1 MQVWPTFDAKSLI
14 ICFAFSENRSV
25 KALGK
30 GEKQV
35 RKQINR
41 QLRRARLDGS
51 VLILRCFLPQNWT
64 QQSLL
69 PTNNLSLPPTTSSC
83 RRQPLFGP
91 DNLCLPP
98 TTLALHQQP
107 RLATNNIGL
116 PPTISA
122 ERHCKALSPA
132 VSRELIYS
140 RYITLTSSPSSN
152 KNVRGSTKPK
162 SVGRFG
168 ALSPFFH
175 PTLRRSKT
183 LS

>member
-30 GEKQV
+30 GDKQV

-69 PTNNLSLPPTTSSC
+69 ATNN
-83 RRQPLFGP
+83 R
-91 DNLCLPP
+91 CLPP
-98 TTLALHQQP
+98 TTTASHQQPLLATNNLCFPPTTAACHQQP
-107 RLATNNIGL
+107 RLATNNLGL
-116 PPTISA
+116 PPT
-122 ERHCKALSPA
+122 
-132 VSRELIYS
+132 
-140 RYITLTSSPSSN
+140 TSGFN
-152 KNVRGSTKPK
+152 QKT
-162 SVGRFG
+162 
-168 ALSPFFH
+168 
-175 PTLRRSKT
+175 RRRT
-183 LS
+183 TTP